1 MFSHVSEIM
10 TERYWK
16 TIKTQLRNER
26 GLWGQHSSGLDLFL
40 TLICRLLTL
49 SPLQSASNLHQFLV
63 DDCTATTHPA
73 ACVWESEEDLA
84 QTEEQTQLQ
93 EEVEQIL
100 PENGTILF
108 TDHVLMIIP
117 MQHVPGTLT
126 LTRTSLSFIV
136 DTEYI
141 TSMKQKITDLDA
153 KIASGSFKGENKWR
167 TLGLPE
173 NCAWPIE
180 EFESEEFRLF
190 EVWWNCGIIK
200 IVFGFGSRIILHK
213 HDIRFLCVVGNYS
226 SEFSSH
232 TSSFDE
238 APSSHKVP
246 GSHS

>member
-1 MFSHVSEIM
+1 MGV
-10 TERYWK
+10 R
-16 TIKTQLRNER
+16 
-26 GLWGQHSSGLDLFL
+26 
-40 TLICRLLTL
+40 
-49 SPLQSASNLHQFLV
+49 
-63 DDCTATTHPA
+63 
-73 ACVWESEEDLA
+73 EDLA

-180 EFESEEFRLF
+180 ELESEEFRLF

-200 IVFGFGSRIILHK
+200 IVFGFWQS
-213 HDIRFLCVVGNYS
+213 NYS
-226 SEFSSH
+226 SQTRHPLSLRCRQLQFGILFTH
-232 TSSFDE
+232 IF
-238 APSSHKVP
+238 VR
-246 GSHS
+246 